1 MTTENDDYL
10 VERLVPK
17 VLSAIR
23 AKSRAVESLSVK
35 KDLSGIT
42 SLPAYDT
49 TGGQFKTVLVEL
61 ETFRKPSADAADAAN
76 KAAIE
81 AADAAKE
88 ASDAA
93 LAVDGVMDEFAEWK
107 DEINLKYNIY
117 DGGRADSVYGGSYAI
132 DCGNA
137 NNE

>member
-76 KAAIE
+76 KAA
-81 AADAAKE
+81 KE
-88 ASDAA
+88 ANDAA
-93 LAVDGVMDEFAEWK
+93 LAVDEVMAEFAEWK